1 MGCAVAL
8 SIGLQGTGTA
18 PHVPDC
24 PIHGHQIHLIPTHQS
39 AGVLHRSGGVT
50 DTPRRA
56 IAWFRRDL
64 RLTDNRMLEVATRD
78 AERVWPVFVA
88 DPALLQPHGGA
99 PARVAWFGANL
110 RALDERLR
118 ESGSGLT
125 VLRGRPDEVLP
136 GLAKEIGAEQ
146 IYTGA
151 DEDPVAI
158 ARDDRVASHLDL
170 RLVDDQRIVAP
181 SEMPATAAR
190 VHESCPVLT
199 NAVTAVTRRR
209 VSRQGHSSTLVG
221 SGEAAHLPANAR
233 QAGI

>member
-1 MGCAVAL
+1 M
-8 SIGLQGTGTA
+8 
-18 PHVPDC
+18 
-24 PIHGHQIHLIPTHQS
+24 
-39 AGVLHRSGGVT
+39 T

-64 RLTDNRMLEVATRD
+64 RLTDNRMLRAATRI

-88 DPALLQPHGGA
+88 DPALLQFHGGA

-146 IYTGA
+146 IYAGA
-151 DEDPVAI
+151 DEDPVVI
-158 ARDDRVASHLDL
+158 APR
-170 RLVDDQRIVAP
+170 
-181 SEMPATAAR
+181 
-190 VHESCPVLT
+190 
-199 NAVTAVTRRR
+199 
-209 VSRQGHSSTLVG
+209 
-221 SGEAAHLPANAR
+221 
-233 QAGI
+233 